1 LTFVIDLPWPPSVN
15 EANAV
20 GKNKKTGKPFLYS
33 GAAKKKFLDDA
44 KMLLMAQKGWAKF
57 NGNPISPVLGEFTYH
72 ITLNEAERKPL
83 MDGDNRGKYVL
94 DFLQT
99 AKLIENDKLAHGGS
113 WSWGPCEYGCRVIVK
128 PYQQGNADGD
138 RTQQQRST
146 EEYRGA
152 Y

>member
-1 LTFVIDLPWPPSVN
+1 MTFVINLPWPPSVN
-15 EANAV
+15 EANVV

-44 KMLLMAQKGWAKF
+44 RALYLMQRRQL
-57 NGNPISPVLGEFTYH
+57 SPVLGEFTYH

-113 WSWGPCEYGCRVIVK
+113 WSWGPCEYGCSVIVK
-128 PYQQGNADGD
+128 PYQQGNADGN